1 MIQLSDNE
9 KRLLI
14 ELLRASNSSDNLAQ
28 LFDKADSAKVSTA
41 IFKEIILLD
50 RKAVD
55 SELDYGAC

>member
-1 MIQLSDNE
+1 MT
-9 KRLLI
+9 
-14 ELLRASNSSDNLAQ
+14 ASLVLA